1 VGNTNSIPP
10 ANQPQ
15 TPDPHRNLF
24 WMFVS
29 FMGISLPKAGQE
41 RRAMLMLVVGVI
53 LFLIFI
59 GLGILMVFRLW

>member
-1 VGNTNSIPP
+1 
-10 ANQPQ
+10 
-15 TPDPHRNLF
+15 
-24 WMFVS
+24 
-29 FMGISLPKAGQE
+29 MGISLPKAGQE